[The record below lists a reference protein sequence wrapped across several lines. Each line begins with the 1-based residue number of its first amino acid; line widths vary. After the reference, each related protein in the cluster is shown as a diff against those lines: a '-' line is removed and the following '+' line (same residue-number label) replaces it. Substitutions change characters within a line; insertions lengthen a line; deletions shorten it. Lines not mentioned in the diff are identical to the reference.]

1 MANASDWGQSASE
14 RAQRPASEQMNQAA
28 RQGMDTARDMA
39 SSAAEQASE
48 AWRTARD
55 AAPAYAARA
64 GDVAKDAYQQGQQ
77 IARRVGGQI
86 PEQWTTLL
94 AGVALG
100 YIIGYVIHS
109 R

>member
-1 MANASDWGQSASE
+1 
-14 RAQRPASEQMNQAA
+14 MNQAV
-28 RQGMDTARDMA
+28 RQGVDTARDMA
-39 SSAAEQASE
+39 SSAAEQAGE

-55 AAPAYAARA
+55 AAPEYAARA

-77 IARRVGGQI
+77 IARQVGGQL

-100 YIIGYVIHS
+100 YVIAYLIHG